1 MQKQLEARHLAQPAL
16 VVRSRRLRERRVDA
30 ARRKLL
36 RELDARGA
44 TLVPRRR
51 SEAQRALADARE
63 RGCTTTT
70 LVATKM
76 GHPVYAR
83 LGYRD
88 LGRVQMWER
97 RKPDPAAA

>member
-1 MQKQLEARHLAQPAL
+1 MGTLEA
-16 VVRSRRLRERRVDA
+16 
-30 ARRKLL
+30 
-36 RELDARGA
+36 ARGRGLA
-44 TLVPRRR
+44 TSLMR
-51 SEAQRALADARE
+51 RALADARE

-97 RKPDPAAA
+97 RRAQVGDAA